1 MYEPSAMALALLKAQ
16 ETLDRA
22 MDAALG
28 GRRKLATEEDRL
40 TALFKLYVDM
50 AS

>member
-1 MYEPSAMALALLKAQ
+1 MYEPNAMALPLLKAH
-16 ETLDRA
+16 EALDKV
-22 MDAALG
+22 MDGALA

-40 TALFKLYVDM
+40 AALFKLYVDM